1 MKTLYAARFARVTEN
16 LARQGLTQMIVS
28 DPPTIFYLTGVRIQ
42 PGERMLALLL
52 RADGNHRFFVNALF
66 GTPEAGI
73 PVENYSDGEDAPAKL
88 LPWLERDKPLGID
101 KNWPA
106 RFLLRLMELDA
117 APAYRNASAACDDAR
132 AVKDA
137 AEQEAMRA
145 SSKVSF
151 PPICGFG
158 AHAADPHHDN
168 DDTPLEAGQ
177 CVLIDVGGVYQ
188 DYCSDMTRT
197 FFTGEPSEEE
207 RKVYELVRQAQAAA
221 EALVKPG
228 VRLCDIDAAARD
240 LITEA
245 GYGPYFNHRLGHFI
259 GLEDHEAGDVSAVNE
274 NVVTPG
280 MCFSIEPGIY
290 LPGKFG
296 VRIEDLVLVTEDGCE
311 VLNHYPHELRVHP
324 F

>member
-1 MKTLYAARFARVTEN
+1 MPHAVPSEKKLEPGDFVT
-16 LARQGLTQMIVS
+16 M
-28 DPPTIFYLTGVRIQ
+28 D
-42 PGERMLALLL
+42 
-52 RADGNHRFFVNALF
+52 F
-66 GTPEAGI
+66 GCRYHG
-73 PVENYSDGEDAPAKL
+73 
-88 LPWLERDKPLGID
+88 
-101 KNWPA
+101 
-106 RFLLRLMELDA
+106 
-117 APAYRNASAACDDAR
+117 
-132 AVKDA
+132 
-137 AEQEAMRA
+137 
-145 SSKVSF
+145 
-151 PPICGFG
+151 
-158 AHAADPHHDN
+158 
-168 DDTPLEAGQ
+168 
-177 CVLIDVGGVYQ
+177 
-188 DYCSDMTRT
+188 YCSDMTRT

-274 NVVTPG
+274 KVVAPG